1 MITTKEDD
9 EHSIS
14 QQDITNKIF
23 RVTDS
28 GQCKQLDGE
37 QESYQFF
44 QADFSYQ
51 RNSQSKQHG
60 SDSSFSNN
68 VVSRI
73 RKNED
78 SYQSRDLQICFD
90 ETLNHEI
97 QIPVSQK
104 TFETPQNRDKR
115 NKTFA
120 SKTQNTIHINNQ
132 QTQQFVTLCKDEM
145 SQFNYFDHQFPTNH
159 YDKQN
164 LNNLEDSR
172 IEKYTIPVIWRKKFF
187 KLLFLT
193 NHLRFQVK
201 KVLLFFR
208 PYNLAENQLQ
218 AINDKSAQTF
228 KEAKSYQ
235 QHNTKKY
242 KPIKRSKLQKKF
254 RNYYIQTKKKI
265 KCIIEPVEYALE
277 RVQSF
282 IFLLDRVIPL
292 INPFS
297 FFMMIWDFIIIL
309 LSIFNLLFIPYYI
322 CFIGQ
327 QEAYYITSF
336 LQRISYIIYLV
347 DVFVSMNTSNYVK
360 GELVQE
366 RKKVIKGYFR
376 KYLFQDV
383 ICLLCLFFD
392 DPFNSSLLK
401 MLFLFK
407 MVKVGDLIE
416 KNREFFQI
424 DDKYSSLTN
433 LILLMTKIIYLCH
446 LFACFFYKIGRF
458 SQSQGEQSWLDQ
470 LGDSNSQTLYI
481 NAIYYAS
488 VTITTVGYG
497 DITPK
502 SYIEK
507 TFIVVMAFICCANF
521 GYAMN
526 QIGLIIQEYNE
537 IKLQYRQ
544 NIATINKY
552 MKERDVNKL
561 LQSKVRKYFEYI
573 YSESENFHSHSDQAL
588 SKLSSNLQLQ
598 IKKEINLRSLKNIP
612 FLCSLFSNECLEK
625 VALKINERSYGIG
638 ETIIDQ
644 NEIQKPTL
652 YYITKGAVTISL
664 KDQFQVYTK
673 QFKQLKSSNVFG
685 EYQFFSSSLE
695 SRFTYI
701 SSGITTVQTLLL
713 EDLIQVL
720 EEFPNEK
727 EKFCYIKDRVQMYGK
742 VQDIKV
748 HCYSCKSSSHLLD
761 KCPYLTYQPNLNK
774 VIYQFRQQQ
783 VDFQKAYKRKVTKNF
798 QTLSQ
803 LNDLQKQA
811 ESLIENLL
819 DDEDSQVNLSFL
831 QSQNDIF
838 GQQKSRNNSE
848 QLESTHNIESRQ
860 KSICNNEIN
869 QNMLIK
875 VNNDGILQQQQQE
888 SSQRLLDSEKEI
900 NINQELRE
908 RLTEIGGF
916 KRKPSMQKGDEY
928 VSQHSSLNQG
938 YHRKSSIVLN
948 GNTNLTGEQKEKQ
961 QELIM
966 KNRRHSKL
974 RSEDIQA
981 QFLLQ
986 QNQQQNKNNVLEK
999 KRESIQNVIQAT
1011 QIQNNIISNELQ
1023 QQMQS
1028 LFSQF
1033 LSEFKTIQN
1042 TQNKEVQRLSTNNE
1056 QQFLKSIQIDNDFN
1070 QYVLKHTS
1078 INQYKQ
1084 QYIENLLDK
1093 KNNNNITNDNSSF
1106 HETYE
1111 MDTLKIFKYYFLHNN
1126 VDKVLREYYQ
1136 KFSKNF
1142 YLQKE
1147 QFKKKRILNKKVTKQ
1162 IQIKKL

>member
-1 MITTKEDD
+1 MIITKEDD
-9 EHSIS
+9 DYSMS
-14 QQDITNKIF
+14 QQDTTKKVF
-23 RVTDS
+23 RVSDS
-28 GQCKQLDGE
+28 GQCRQLVGE
-37 QESYQFF
+37 QENYHFF
-44 QADFSYQ
+44 QVDI
-51 RNSQSKQHG
+51 SQQQNQQNKYNE
-60 SDSSFSNN
+60 SDSSISNN
-68 VVSRI
+68 IVSRG
-73 RKNED
+73 KKES
-78 SYQSRDLQICFD
+78 SYQSKDLQICFD

-97 QIPVSQK
+97 QIPFSQK
-104 TFETPQNRDKR
+104 TFETPQNRDKK
-115 NKTFA
+115 NITFT
-120 SKTQNTIHINNQ
+120 SKTQNTIQINNQ
-132 QTQQFVTLCKDEM
+132 QTQQFVTLCKDEIT
-145 SQFNYFDHQFPTNH
+145 QFNYFDHQFPTNH

-164 LNNLEDSR
+164 LNLEESQID
-172 IEKYTIPVIWRKKFF
+172 KYTIPVIWRKKFF
-187 KLLFLT
+187 KLLYLT
-193 NHLRFQVK
+193 NHLRFQAK

-208 PYNLAENQLQ
+208 PYNLTENQLQ

-228 KEAKSYQ
+228 KEVKSQQ
-235 QHNTKKY
+235 QHNMKKY
-242 KPIKRSKLQKKF
+242 KPIKRSKLQKKL
-254 RNYYIQTKKKI
+254 RNYYIQSKKKM
-265 KCIIEPVEYALE
+265 KCIIVPIQYTIE
-277 RVQSF
+277 RVYNF
-282 IFLLDRVIPL
+282 IFLLDRIIPL

-322 CFIGQ
+322 CFIGYEQ
-327 QEAYYITSF
+327 AQNITSL
-336 LQRISYIIYLV
+336 LQRISYTIYLI
-347 DVFVSMNTSNYVK
+347 DILVSMNTSNYVK

-392 DPFNSSLLK
+392 DPFNSPLLK

-416 KNREFFQI
+416 KNREYFQI

-458 SQSQGEQSWLDQ
+458 SQSQGEQSWIDQ
-470 LGDSNSQTLYI
+470 LSDSNNQTLYI

-507 TFIVVMAFICCANF
+507 TFIVIMAFICCANF

-537 IKLQYRQ
+537 IKVQYRQ
-544 NIATINKY
+544 NIAIINKY

-612 FLCSLFSNECLEK
+612 FLYSVFSNECLEK

-638 ETIIDQ
+638 EIIIDQ

-652 YYITKGAVTISL
+652 YYITKGEVTIYL
-664 KDQFQVYTK
+664 KDQFQVYSK
-673 QFKQLKSSNVFG
+673 QFKQLKPSNVFG

-695 SRFTYI
+695 SHFTYI
-701 SSGITTVQTLLL
+701 SSGITTVQTLLM

-727 EKFCYIKDRVQMYGK
+727 ERFSYIKDRVQIYGR

-748 HCYSCKSSSHLLD
+748 YCYSCKSSSHLLD
-761 KCPYLTYQPNLNK
+761 KCPYLTYQPNFNK
-774 VIYQFRQQQ
+774 IIYQFCKQQT
-783 VDFQKAYKRKVTKNF
+783 DFQKVFKRKVTKNF

-811 ESLIENLL
+811 ESLLENLL
-819 DDEDSQVNLSFL
+819 EDEDSQVNLSFL
-831 QSQNDIF
+831 QSQNEIF
-838 GQQKSRNNSE
+838 VAQKSRNNSE
-848 QLESTHNIESRQ
+848 QLESTNNLEQ
-860 KSICNNEIN
+860 KKRSIGNLQDIN
-869 QNMLIK
+869 QNVFIK
-875 VNNDGILQQQQQE
+875 VNNDGIVQQQQQE
-888 SSQRLLDSEKEI
+888 NSLRQLDSEKEI
-900 NINQELRE
+900 TINLEQRE
-908 RLTEIGGF
+908 RLSEIGGF
-916 KRKPSMQKGDEY
+916 KRKPSMQKNEEY
-928 VSQHSSLNQG
+928 ASQHSLLNQG
-938 YHRKSSIVLN
+938 YHRKSSINTN
-948 GNTNLTGEQKEKQ
+948 GNSNLYSEQKDKQ
-961 QELIM
+961 QELII
-966 KNRRHSKL
+966 KNRRQSKI

-981 QFLLQ
+981 ALLLQ
-986 QNQQQNKNNVLEK
+986 QNQQQNKNHASEK
-999 KRESIQNVIQAT
+999 RRESIQNVMQVA

-1042 TQNKEVQRLSTNNE
+1042 TQNKEVQRLSISNE

-1084 QYIENLLDK
+1084 QYIESHLDK
-1093 KNNNNITNDNSSF
+1093 KANINIVNENSSF

-1162 IQIKKL
+1162 IQSKKL